1 MQFYALYASVEEM
14 LAPENLSQLL
24 QTPVKDVQFRSFAG
38 QTGFSSSRLL
48 TVETGPGADERFVL
62 KRMKMGTD
70 WTMRASADDRCRSVT
85 LWQHGLLDQ
94 LRPAIEHAIVA
105 CCHDGDGWAI
115 LMRDISVGLFRHG
128 QALSPQTIYSLLDG
142 LAAMHAHFWQ
152 APELRDPV
160 LGLCDS
166 AGLLQMFSPLMVA
179 QLEGITTK
187 HPEMLTKG
195 WQILLENVAPEVA
208 AILAQLMA
216 NPQPLLTVLNA
227 QPWTLVH
234 GNLQFGNMALLP
246 SEPTQPVF
254 FDWQT
259 AGYSSAILDLAWLL
273 DKGKVELSSVTKE
286 RAIDYYRGKLEEYL
300 GNRFDQDAWLS
311 MVEVGWLAHILRWGC
326 FLAWFS
332 AQQLKDQAHNV
343 NNQFQLKALDGKV
356 RAAMKWLST

>member
-1 MQFYALYASVEEM
+1 
-14 LAPENLSQLL
+14 
-24 QTPVKDVQFRSFAG
+24 
-38 QTGFSSSRLL
+38 
-48 TVETGPGADERFVL
+48 
-62 KRMKMGTD
+62 
-70 WTMRASADDRCRSVT
+70 
-85 LWQHGLLDQ
+85 QHGLLDQ

-179 QLEGITTK
+179 KLEGITTK

-195 WQILLENVAPEVA
+195 WQILLENVAPDVA

-216 NPQPLLTVLNA
+216 DPQPLLTVLDA
-227 QPWTLVH
+227 HPWTLVH

-246 SEPTQPVF
+246 GEPPQPVF

-273 DKGKVELSSVTKE
+273 DKTEVALSPLSQE
-286 RAIDYYRGKLEEYL
+286 IAIDYYRAKLATHL
-300 GNRFDQDAWLS
+300 GRRFDQVTWLP
-311 MVEVGWLAHILRWGC
+311 MLEVGWLAHILRWGS
-326 FLAWFS
+326 FTGWFS
-332 AQQLKDQAHNV
+332 VHSNHEVHKTTSRTRLYT
-343 NNQFQLKALDGKV
+343 FDGRV
-356 RAAMKWLST
+356 RAAMKWLTT